1 MIGDRMNKKGFTL
14 IELMVTVGLLALMGV
29 IIGVNITSILK
40 STQKNEEDFDK
51 ETIEKAACVYYSSEE
66 LNPSGSTNITVK
78 NLIKSGL
85 LDETYQ
91 TENGKITITVNDN
104 EKICSYNK

>member
-40 STQKNEEDFDK
+40 STQKMK
-51 ETIEKAACVYYSSEE
+51 KI
-66 LNPSGSTNITVK
+66 
-78 NLIKSGL
+78 LIKRL
-85 LDETYQ
+85 LKKPHAFIIVQ
-91 TENGKITITVNDN
+91 KN
-104 EKICSYNK
+104 

>member
-1 MIGDRMNKKGFTL
+1 MNKKGFTL

-40 STQKNEEDFDK
+40 STQKNEDDFDK

-91 TENGKITITVNDN
+91 TENGKITITVKDN

>member
-1 MIGDRMNKKGFTL
+1 MNKKGFTL
-14 IELMVTVGLLALMGV
+14 VELMATIGLLAIMSLV
-29 IIGVNITSILK
+29 IGVNITSILK
-40 STQKNEEDFDK
+40 TSKQNEEDFNK
-51 ETIEKAACVYYSSEE
+51 KQIEKAACVYYSSEE

-91 TENGKITITVNDN
+91 TETGKITITVNDN

>member
-1 MIGDRMNKKGFTL
+1 MEHKKGFTL
-14 IELMVTVGLLALMGV
+14 VELMATIGLLAIMSLV
-29 IIGVNITSILK
+29 IGVNITSILK
-40 STQKNEEDFDK
+40 TSKQNEEDFNK
-51 ETIEKAACVYYSSEE
+51 KQIEKAACVYYSSEE

>member
-1 MIGDRMNKKGFTL
+1 MNKKGFTL

-40 STQKNEEDFDK
+40 STQKNEDDFDK

-66 LNPSGSTNITVK
+66 LNPSGSTNITIK
-78 NLIKSGL
+78 KLINSGL
-85 LDETYQ
+85 LDERYETKEG
-91 TENGKITITVNDN
+91 TIKITTN
-104 EKICSYNK
+104 EGQKKCEYKR